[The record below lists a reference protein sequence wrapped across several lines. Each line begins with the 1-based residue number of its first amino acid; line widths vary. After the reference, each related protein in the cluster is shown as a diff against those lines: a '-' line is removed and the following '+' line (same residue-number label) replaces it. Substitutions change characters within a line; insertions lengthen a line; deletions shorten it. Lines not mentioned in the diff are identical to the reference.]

1 MIIRTGTQACLAA
14 GFLAM
19 ALPSGAVSLASTGV
33 APPLPASSVQAL
45 AVAAT
50 EDVSTGSSALVPLM
64 ATDAPTTTPPATVD
78 IPTESN
84 ASPLGKPLDDVQF
97 VKRATESGRV
107 ETSAALGAISQLDTP
122 RLREVAESL
131 AADRTEANDRLSMI
145 AESKGWPIP
154 DIRAADTPPAGS
166 SSSTDFD
173 ARWIADM
180 VAGNERAAA
189 LYRAQAQGGED
200 PDLRKYAL
208 DTLPTI
214 ERHLAELRSLQ
225 K

>member
-19 ALPSGAVSLASTGV
+19 ALPSGAVSLASTGA

-64 ATDAPTTTPPATVD
+64 ATDAPTTTPPLATVD
-78 IPTESN
+78 IPAESN

-166 SSSTDFD
+166 SSTDFD